1 VDHEFRAHDSCRECV
16 ASPMDSWKSSDC
28 AVGEG
33 VWKGTH
39 ADHHEELETVVF
51 EGEGEGGE
59 TFVVRDEALDEVFE
73 DGA

>member
-1 VDHEFRAHDSCRECV
+1 
-16 ASPMDSWKSSDC
+16 MDSWKRSDC